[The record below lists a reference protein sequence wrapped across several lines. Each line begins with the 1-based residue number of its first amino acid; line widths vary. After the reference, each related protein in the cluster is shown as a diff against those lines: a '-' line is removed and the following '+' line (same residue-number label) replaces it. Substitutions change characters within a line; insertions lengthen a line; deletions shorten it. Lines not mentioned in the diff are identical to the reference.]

1 MTRIDQRLGANECSL
16 GTNQLN
22 LDGCKMTVG
31 INQLDTK

>member
-22 LDGCKMTVG
+22 LGGCEMTVG